1 MSEYIECDCGCSI
14 VRMEYDAEYDQFY
27 FSILEVRSK
36 TPLRY
41 KLRVLWKVF
50 KDGTPYGDQLVFGKS
65 QAKQI
70 VEFINKC
77 MLSNV
82 IVDR

>member
-1 MSEYIECDCGCSI
+1 MSEYIECSCGCSI
-14 VRMEYDAEYDQFY
+14 LRMEYDSEYDQYY
-27 FSILEVRSK
+27 FSIYEIK
-36 TPLRY
+36 GKMPLRY
-41 KLRVLWKVF
+41 KLRVLWKMF
-50 KDGTPYGDQLVFGKS
+50 KDGTPYGDQLVFEQS

-82 IVDR
+82 IVKR